1 MMTLP
6 GRQHGRSAIS
16 AAFDAAGGEAR
27 CALIPYLTLGYPSPA
42 ESLTL
47 VPALQAGGAD
57 IIELGVPFSDP
68 VADGPT
74 IQRASQAALRAGV
87 TPRDCLDLAGAV
99 AQAFDIPFLLMSY
112 YNIPFSYGLPE
123 FAAAMAERRLFGAI
137 VPDLPPEE
145 ADPYGAAMARQ
156 GLAPIFLFSPSTPTD
171 RMKIVASV
179 ARGFIYCVARK
190 GVTGEITR
198 FSRDIEEYLARCRS
212 VSQLPLAVGFGVK
225 ERNDVRFLIGK
236 ADIAVVGSEAIRVF
250 GSGGLSAV
258 GGFVRRL
265 RE

>member
-1 MMTLP
+1 MQLEKHIRARLKKKGILLMT
-6 GRQHGRSAIS
+6 HVV
-16 AAFDAAGGEAR
+16 
-27 CALIPYLTLGYPSPA
+27 LGYPSLA
-42 ESLTL
+42 DSFHIIKTMVENGVDLME
-47 VPALQAGGAD
+47 LQ
-57 IIELGVPFSDP
+57 IPFTEP
-68 VADGPT
+68 IADGPA
-74 IQRASQAALRAGV
+74 ILDANQKALDNGATV
-87 TPRDCLDLAGAV
+87 RDCLDLAGAV

-112 YNIPFSYGLPE
+112 YNIPFRYGLPE

-145 ADPYGAAMARQ
+145 ADPYGTAMARQ